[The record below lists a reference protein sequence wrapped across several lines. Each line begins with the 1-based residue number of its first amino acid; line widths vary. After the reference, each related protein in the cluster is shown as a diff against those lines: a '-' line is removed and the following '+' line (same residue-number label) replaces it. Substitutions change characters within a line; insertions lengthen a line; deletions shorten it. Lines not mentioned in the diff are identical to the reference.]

1 MYEGQP
7 LLHCMGLAST
17 DPPRLPC
24 GSVGPM
30 DVLVNWVPVGGE
42 AWTITKDPFPLL
54 WWRGVHRT
62 QFRKQLSPCL
72 DSSIQAI
79 PHLWFLPS
87 SWTPAHAPSSE
98 AEIQN
103 ISDLSFDIS
112 FTHPN
117 PGTQGG
123 KGYTS
128 ACPPFRYLRHFWKGT
143 HDSRL
148 FPQDILGL
156 QEKYDHTPA
165 GITRGLLFP
174 VKSITLQLSL
184 WKQLH
189 FKKLQ
194 MQLWKINLG
203 QNFKRPH

>member
-7 LLHCMGLAST
+7 LLHGMGLAST

-112 FTHPN
+112 FTHPQPWH
-117 PGTQGG
+117 PGWEGLHLSLPSFPVFKTFLEGDTWQPFV
-123 KGYTS
+123 
-128 ACPPFRYLRHFWKGT
+128 PPRH
-143 HDSRL
+143 SR
-148 FPQDILGL
+148 FARKIWPHSSW
-156 QEKYDHTPA
+156 DHTWTF
-165 GITRGLLFP
+165 ISSEINYSS
-174 VKSITLQLSL
+174 VKPLETAPL
-184 WKQLH
+184 
-189 FKKLQ
+189 
-194 MQLWKINLG
+194 
-203 QNFKRPH
+203 